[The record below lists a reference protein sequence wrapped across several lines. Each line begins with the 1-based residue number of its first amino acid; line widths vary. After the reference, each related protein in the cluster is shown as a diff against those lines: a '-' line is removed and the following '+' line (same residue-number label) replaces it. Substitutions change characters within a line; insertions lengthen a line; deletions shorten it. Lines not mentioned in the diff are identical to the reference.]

1 MKQFN
6 LEEFKKNQNRKVVT
20 RDGRQV
26 RILCTNAKNIY
37 PIVALVD
44 NGKIES
50 TENYMSNG
58 RYLETE
64 ECVLDLFFASEK
76 REGWVNV
83 YRIADT
89 DELEASIIFNT
100 KEEAEFYRGDNTKYI
115 ATTKITWE

>member
-64 ECVLDLFFASEK
+64 ECGLDLFFASEK